1 MEKIMLDF
9 TGCRSREE
17 LFAVLRAKL
26 DWEEWM
32 GDNLDALHDVLSGFA
47 FRGDAYELRFASHY
61 GDERAER
68 TAQGIEDVFMD
79 TAREYG
85 EFSVRA
91 YRGGRVHSLEN
102 A

>member
-47 FRGDAYELRFASHY
+47 F
-61 GDERAER
+61 
-68 TAQGIEDVFMD
+68 
-79 TAREYG
+79 
-85 EFSVRA
+85 
-91 YRGGRVHSLEN
+91 
-102 A
+102 